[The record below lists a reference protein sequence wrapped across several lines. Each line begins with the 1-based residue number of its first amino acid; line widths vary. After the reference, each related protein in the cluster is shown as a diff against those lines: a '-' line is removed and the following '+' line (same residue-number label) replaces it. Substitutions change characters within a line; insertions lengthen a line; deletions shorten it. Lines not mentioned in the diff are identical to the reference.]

1 MRVANAMQRHAAA
14 DKPRFVISVGDNF
27 YPKGVSGIDDPA
39 WNESFEHVYTSPELQ
54 CPWYVVLGNHDH
66 HGSIAAQIE
75 YSSRSKRWVMLAE
88 YYKRTESVAPGSDID
103 LFFLDTEPIASP
115 PSIFTRLWKGEAD
128 PEEQVEWLDRELS
141 TSKARWKIVVGH
153 HPIVSVGR
161 HGPSAN
167 MIERIKPLL
176 ERHGV
181 HAYFNGHDHNLQHA
195 TSNGVHYF
203 TSGGGSEAFVSK
215 ECQSLSE
222 CYSELGFLS
231 GRITPDTFT
240 VDVIN
245 SEGAILRTIT
255 V

>member
-1 MRVANAMQRHAAA
+1 MQRHAAA

-161 HGPSAN
+161 HGPSAPSAV
-167 MIERIKPLL
+167 PLAKTMASP
-176 ERHGV
+176 RRPM
-181 HAYFNGHDHNLQHA
+181 
-195 TSNGVHYF
+195 
-203 TSGGGSEAFVSK
+203 TSGRMPTGSRAPIIM
-215 ECQSLSE
+215 SLVRQAS
-222 CYSELGFLS
+222 
-231 GRITPDTFT
+231 
-240 VDVIN
+240 
-245 SEGAILRTIT
+245 A
-255 V
+255 